1 MFDVRRRAGSS
12 TGPSPT
18 PFVRRAVLA
27 LVWAERVVFFL
38 IGALLFLAAFAL
50 LKESANVLVKMYFG
64 GGLPA
69 TAYGSQFL
77 DVVLLVLMIVELA
90 YTVIL
95 SLRGSVL
102 LAEPFLIVGLI
113 AVIRRM
119 LVITVGE
126 VGGHGS
132 PVANSIPELGILTVI
147 VLVFVGSI
155 VILRQQPKHEAQ
167 FRDEDP
173 LREPGP
179 IRAREE
185 REEAR

>member
-1 MFDVRRRAGSS
+1 MKRPQPSS
-12 TGPSPT
+12 EGPA
-18 PFVRRAVLA
+18 PFVRRAVLW
-27 LVWAERVVFFL
+27 LVWAERVVFFA
-38 IGALLFLAAFAL
+38 IGVLLFLAAIAL
-50 LKESANVLVKMYFG
+50 LKDSAVVLLKMYVG

-119 LVITVGE
+119 LVITVDE

-132 PVANSIPELGILTVI
+132 PVANNIPELAILMGI

-155 VILRQQPKHEAQ
+155 VILRHQPKTETE
-167 FRDEDP
+167 FRDGDP
-173 LREPGP
+173 LEGP
-179 IRAREE
+179 A
-185 REEAR
+185 

>member
-1 MFDVRRRAGSS
+1 MKAFKDPRSA
-12 TGPSPT
+12 GPSPT
-18 PFVRRAVLA
+18 PFIRRAVLA
-27 LVWAERVVFFL
+27 LVWCERVVFFL
-38 IGALLFLAAFAL
+38 IGVLLFLAALAL
-50 LKESANVLVKMYFG
+50 LKESAAVMLKMYVG

-102 LAEPFLIVGLI
+102 VAEPFLIVGLI

-126 VGGHGS
+126 VGGQGS
-132 PVANSIPELGILTVI
+132 PVSRSIPELAILMGI
-147 VLVFVGSI
+147 VLVFVASI
-155 VILRQQPKHEAQ
+155 VILRREPKRGNQ
-167 FRDEDP
+167 FAEDDP
-173 LREPGP
+173 LKDRPS
-179 IRAREE
+179 A
-185 REEAR
+185 